1 MFSNGL
7 NFRWAG
13 VVVASLMLSFLAVS
27 PALAVPEGEE
37 ESWTTNLKD
46 LYFEGVTLEDGSEL
60 ISMDTPY
67 RAMDPAVV
75 PLMIKFSKPQAPDS
89 YIKKVTLIIDENP
102 APVGGV
108 FHLTPEVGDA
118 SLTTRIRIN
127 EYTYV
132 RVIAETSDGKH
143 YMIKNFVKASGG
155 CAAPGLKD
163 RETAM
168 ARLGKMKMKFV
179 DAGVGGAPGSAQL
192 MVSHPNYSGLQL
204 DQVKGM
210 MIPSYFVNSIVISRG
225 DKELMS
231 IEGDISL
238 SENPSVL
245 FHFTGEGADD
255 LNAVVTDSEG
265 GVFKKSWP
273 IPPRVDG

>member
-1 MFSNGL
+1 MFSGVM

-13 VVVASLMLSFLAVS
+13 TVAASLILSILAVS

-37 ESWTTNLKD
+37 ESWTSNLKD
-46 LYFEGVTLEDGSEL
+46 LYFEGVTIEDGAEL
-60 ISMDTPY
+60 ISMETPY
-67 RAMDPAVV
+67 RAMDPAIV
-75 PLMIKFSKPQAPDS
+75 PLVVKFAKPQAPDN

-108 FHLTPEVGDA
+108 FHLTPETGDA
-118 SLTTRIRIN
+118 SLTTRVRIN

-143 YMIKNFVKASGG
+143 YMVKRFVKASGG

-179 DAGVGGAPGSAQL
+179 DAGVGNAPGAAQL

-204 DQVKGM
+204 DQVKGR
-210 MIPSYFVNSIVISRG
+210 MIPAYYVNSIVISRG

-245 FHFTGEGADD
+245 FHFTGEGADE

-265 GVFKKSWP
+265 GVFEKSWT